1 MHHFKYVNFCWDD
14 AKAAT
19 LKGADRLVY
28 RSNLLGSDQ
37 RITNTG
43 GGNTSSKL
51 IEKDPL
57 TGEDVEVLWVKGSG
71 GDLRTAGREFFSSLY
86 QSKLVGLQASYGARA
101 DKGLKSQ
108 AEDDMVAAYNHTT
121 FNLNPRP
128 SSIDTPLHS
137 FVPGKFVDHMHPNA
151 IIAIAASK
159 RCVELTREIFA
170 GEMDYVPWMRP
181 GFELGLAMQEIS
193 AKNPKCRAIMMGQH
207 GFISW
212 ADDDKECYTETLRYI
227 ETAATFIEAKYAA
240 KGGDATAFGGAKY
253 QTLPVEKRAEIFAA
267 INPWLRGQVS
277 QQRRFIGTVQDDE
290 KILRFVNSKDAA
302 RLAELGTSCPDHFL
316 RTKIKPLYVKLDGEF
331 ESLSPLERF
340 KLALSETDDDSLSK
354 HESFRHNEDSRVKP
368 VQERLKMLLPF
379 VREGR
384 YITIELNSEGQ
395 PELVLKNISFAESLV
410 KPMGYEFNGKH
421 ACENFTEKAVE
432 TLTWA
437 IRFYVNKR
445 LRDER
450 NECGIAAVTKADSS
464 PEALAHFIAA
474 LKTKLAAGI
483 AQYRKD
489 YATYYEKC
497 KRSNS
502 PAMRDPNPTVVLIPG
517 LGMVAWGKD
526 KSESRV
532 TAEFYNCAVEVMRG
546 AEAID
551 EYIALPQ
558 QEAFDIEY
566 WLLEE
571 AKLKRMPAEKELAR
585 QVVIVIGAGSGIGK
599 ETAHRISKEGAQIV
613 CVDLNEA
620 AAKATADEL
629 IAKLGQGI
637 GVAGTGLS
645 GCGPAIG
652 LGANIT
658 GRASIRSMLDKVA
671 LAYGGFDHIAVTA
684 GIFVPSD
691 TTGHI
696 PDDKWAL
703 TFGINVTGSYLV
715 ADEASITWRAQG
727 LRGNLVL
734 TTSANAAVAKK
745 GSVAYDCSKAAANHL
760 VRELAI
766 ELSPLVRVNGVAPA
780 TVVQGSAMFPRDRV
794 IGSLAKYN
802 IPYTD
807 DEATE
812 SLVTKLA
819 QFYADRTLT
828 KSPITPADQ
837 AEAYFLLIS
846 NRLSKTTGQVITVD
860 GGLHEAFLR

>member
-1 MHHFKYVNFCWDD
+1 MSSYKFVNYSWDD
-14 AKAAT
+14 AKAAS
-19 LKGADRLVY
+19 LDPVGRLIY
-28 RSNLLGSDQ
+28 RSNILGADQ

-51 IEKDPL
+51 TEKDPL
-57 TGEDVEVLWVKGSG
+57 TGQATEVLWVKGSG
-71 GDLRTAGREFFSSLY
+71 GDLRTSLRENFSSLY
-86 QSKLVGLQASYGARA
+86 QEKLLAMQSLYGARV

-108 AEDDMVAAYNHTT
+108 AEDDMVGMQAHAT
-121 FNLNPRP
+121 FNLNPRA

-137 FVPGKFVDHMHPNA
+137 FLPGKHVDHMHPNA

-159 RCVELTREIFA
+159 NCEQLTKEIFG
-170 GEMDYVPWMRP
+170 GEMAYVPWMRP
-181 GFELGLAMQEIS
+181 GFELGLAMQAIS
-193 AKNPKCRAIMMGQH
+193 RAQPKVQAIMMGQH

-212 ADDDKECYTETLRYI
+212 DNDDKACYTLTLDFI
-227 ETAATFIEAKYAA
+227 EKASAYIEAKYAA
-240 KGGDATAFGGAKY
+240 KGGDATAFGGQKYVTLDEAKR
-253 QTLPVEKRAEIFAA
+253 RATFAA
-267 INPWLRGQVS
+267 ILPWLRGQVS
-277 QQRRFIGTVQDDE
+277 KEKRFIGTVQDDA
-290 KILRFVNSKDAA
+290 KILRFVNSNDAA

-316 RTKIKPLYVKLDGEF
+316 RTKIKPLYVDWN
-331 ESLSPLERF
+331 P
-340 KLALSETDDDSLSK
+340 AT
-354 HESFRHNEDSRVKP
+354 ED
-368 VQERLKMLLPF
+368 
-379 VREGR
+379 
-384 YITIELNSEGQ
+384 
-395 PELVLKNISFAESLV
+395 A
-410 KPMGYEFNGKH
+410 
-421 ACENFTEKAVE
+421 
-432 TLTWA
+432 
-437 IRFYVNKR
+437 
-445 LRDER
+445 
-450 NECGIAAVTKADSS
+450 
-464 PEALAHFIAA
+464 AA
-474 LKTKLAAGI
+474 LKAKLAAGLT
-483 AQYRKD
+483 AYRAD
-489 YATYYEKC
+489 YAAYYAKC
-497 KRSNS
+497 KHANS

-517 LGMVAWGKD
+517 LGMIAWGKD

-551 EYIALPQ
+551 QYIALPQ

-585 QVVIVIGAGSGIGK
+585 QIIIVIGAGSGIGK
-599 ETAHRISKEGAQIV
+599 ETAHRLVKEGAHIV

-620 AAKATADEL
+620 AAAATAKEITDKYGL
-629 IAKLGQGI
+629 GI

-645 GCGPAIG
+645 NCGPAIG
-652 LGANIT
+652 LAANIT
-658 GRASIRSMLDKVA
+658 DRASIRRMLDDVA
-671 LAYGGFDHIAVTA
+671 IAYGGFDSICVTA

-703 TFGINVTGSYLV
+703 TFNINVTGSYFV
-715 ADEASITWRAQG
+715 GDEAYKTWKEQG
-727 LRGNLVL
+727 LKGQLVL

-745 GSVAYDCSKAAANHL
+745 GSVAYDVSKAAGNHL

-794 IGSLAKYN
+794 IGSLAKYA

-812 SLVTKLA
+812 SLVKKLA

-828 KSPITPADQ
+828 KAPITPADQ
-837 AEAYFLLIS
+837 AEAYFLLVS
-846 NRLSKTTGQVITVD
+846 QRLSKTTGQIVTVD